1 MDEAAQLGLGKYL
14 RENGYTKSS
23 VLIREHSAR
32 VFEICKKLGLEPM
45 IWSDMYIT
53 TNTGGGYYDVADD
66 TDCSDWE
73 KPDPELGLVYWDY
86 YNPDQKIYEK
96 MIRVHQQLSKMCIRD
111 SHSKPY
117 VTPHAKNSGRLLASW
132 SGNTLWALRAS
143 FEIRRLRRLSR
154 GSADPREYSRS

>member
-23 VLIREHSAR
+23 VLIREHTAR

-53 TNTGGGYYDVADD
+53 PNTGGGYYDVADD

-73 KPDPELGLVYWDY
+73 KPDPAYYLSGTGTLLSGTELGGTSSGGYLEH
-86 YNPDQKIYEK
+86 EK
-96 MIRVHQQLSKMCIRD
+96 
-111 SHSKPY
+111 
-117 VTPHAKNSGRLLASW
+117 
-132 SGNTLWALRAS
+132 
-143 FEIRRLRRLSR
+143 
-154 GSADPREYSRS
+154 

>member
-53 TNTGGGYYDVADD
+53 ANTGGGYYDLADD

-73 KPDPELGLVYWDY
+73 KPDPDLGLVYWDY
-86 YNPDQKIYEK
+86 YNPEQKIYEK
-96 MIRVHQQLSKMCIRD
+96 MIRVHQQLSNKVIFARRFLDLERNITKLFQDLYLHPCGTCRMQKI
-111 SHSKPY
+111 SSAGSLLY
-117 VTPHAKNSGRLLASW
+117 RLD
-132 SGNTLWALRAS
+132 G
-143 FEIRRLRRLSR
+143 
-154 GSADPREYSRS
+154 

>member
-1 MDEAAQLGLGKYL
+1 MPA
-14 RENGYTKSS
+14 
-23 VLIREHSAR
+23 I
-32 VFEICKKLGLEPM
+32 FEICKKLGLEPM

-96 MIRVHQQLSKMCIRD
+96 MIRVHQQLSNKSSLPEVPGSGTEYHQTIPRPLPAPVRD
-111 SHSKPY
+111 L
-117 VTPHAKNSGRLLASW
+117 PHAKNIICRKSSVPPGWITVQKLL
-132 SGNTLWALRAS
+132 
-143 FEIRRLRRLSR
+143 
-154 GSADPREYSRS
+154 

>member
-1 MDEAAQLGLGKYL
+1 MDKDTADILQVGKEEVYTLIEKMLCSVKESFSTNRIHLGMDEAAQLGLGKYL

-86 YNPDQKIYEK
+86 YN
-96 MIRVHQQLSKMCIRD
+96 
-111 SHSKPY
+111 
-117 VTPHAKNSGRLLASW
+117 
-132 SGNTLWALRAS
+132 
-143 FEIRRLRRLSR
+143 
-154 GSADPREYSRS
+154 